1 MRILPTSVIAGVAC
15 LALAGSAQAQLSPTT
30 IQPPAGNVPYDA
42 TFAVGVQIYKCD
54 GAAWTF
60 VAPRATLHGIVGQ
73 KVGDHFAGPTW
84 RWRDGSSVVGAKA
97 GEAPSPIGA
106 IPHLLLKATPTAQGH
121 LFKTSYIQRLAT
133 TGGVA
138 PAAGT
143 CTPAKAGELSE
154 IRYTAAYVFWRSV
167 RKER

>member
-1 MRILPTSVIAGVAC
+1 MRFLPASILAGLAA
-15 LALAGSAQAQLSPTT
+15 LALAGPAQAQTT
-30 IQPPAGNVPYDA
+30 IEPPAGNVPFDA

-54 GAAWTF
+54 GTAWTF
-60 VAPRATLHGIVGQ
+60 VAPRATLHNLVGR

-84 RWRDGSSVVGAKA
+84 QWRDGSAVVGAKV

-106 IPHLLLKATPTAQGH
+106 IPHLLLRATPTAPGH
-121 LFKTSYIQRLAT
+121 LGKTSFIQRLAT

-143 CTPAKAGELSE
+143 CNASTAGTTTEV
-154 IRYTAAYVFWRSV
+154 RYTAAYVFWRAV
-167 RKER
+167 RK